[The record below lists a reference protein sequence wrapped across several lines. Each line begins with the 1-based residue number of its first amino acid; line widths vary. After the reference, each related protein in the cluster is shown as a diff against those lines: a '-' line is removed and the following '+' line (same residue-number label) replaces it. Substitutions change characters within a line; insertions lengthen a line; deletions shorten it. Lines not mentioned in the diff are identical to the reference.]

1 MNELL
6 KAIWMVENLQM
17 MGLLLAIVVTLAGI
31 YWMLLGMARKKRR
44 AKEDAIREWSSAQD
58 ELFKIRA
65 RIALSEWEPQE
76 WKL

>member
-6 KAIWMVENLQM
+6 KDIWTAENLQM
-17 MGLLLAIVVTLAGI
+17 MGLLLAIVATLAGI
-31 YWMLLGMARKKRR
+31 YWMLSVTARKKRR

-65 RIALSEWEPQE
+65 RIALGEWEPQE